1 VNGRAA
7 AAWSASG
14 LACAF
19 LVQDPVGRCLVLVAV
34 AAVAVAAGG
43 RRIRGLAPAL
53 AAASGFTALLNFGAA
68 HLGATA
74 LFALPAGWPVIGGP
88 YTLEALTYGAA
99 AGLTLAAAVLAVAPI
114 ALLEPDRLL
123 EALPPFMAR
132 TGAALSASLNLVPAV
147 ARTARA
153 VADAQRFRGW
163 RPGLRS
169 LPEVVV
175 PVVLGA
181 IEDSIQLAESMEA
194 RGYGQGPRTSYAA
207 AGWHRADTATA
218 LCALVSLAAV
228 VALRLSGALPAWQP
242 YPLLTLPA
250 PGPLTVGALLLL
262 GAPAIWWRSRA

>member
-1 VNGRAA
+1 MNGRAA
-7 AAWSASG
+7 AAWSAAG

-19 LVQDPVGRCLVLVAV
+19 LVQDPLGRCLVLIAV
-34 AAVAVAAGG
+34 AAVAVAAGRG
-43 RRIRGLAPAL
+43 RIRALAPAL
-53 AAASGFTALLNFGAA
+53 AAAFLLTALLNFVAA
-68 HLGATA
+68 HLGATV

-88 YTLEALTYGAA
+88 YTLEALVYGVA

-114 ALLEPDRLL
+114 ALLDPDRML
-123 EALPPFMAR
+123 EALPPFLSR

-147 ARTARA
+147 ARSARA

-181 IEDSIQLAESMEA
+181 IEDSVQLAESMEA

-207 AGWHRADTATA
+207 PGWHRADTATT
-218 LCALVSLAAV
+218 LCAVLSVAGVA
-228 VALRLSGALPAWQP
+228 ALRVTGLLPGWQP
-242 YPLLTLPA
+242 YPLLTLPV
-250 PGPLTVGALLLL
+250 PGALTVASLILL
-262 GAPAIWWRSRA
+262 GIPAVWWRSRP